1 MEVIGADQ
9 EDGDGA
15 SPWLERLAEGDPSA
29 LERLYDEF
37 GPQLYG
43 YALAMLG
50 RPEAAEDGLQELFLN
65 LARSRGKLGRVRS
78 VRAYLYVMLRN
89 AIWRRL
95 RRNGPRESG
104 VDPAAI
110 FQRPEPLALPEG
122 AAADI
127 ESALAKLPAEQKEV
141 IVLKVY
147 QNMTFPEIAEV
158 TGVSANTAASRYRYA
173 LDRLRALLPPDLLQ
187 ER

>member
-9 EDGDGA
+9 DDGA
-15 SPWLERLAEGDPSA
+15 GLWLERLAEGDPSA

-37 GPQLYG
+37 APQLYG

-65 LARSRGKLGRVRS
+65 LARSRGKLGHVRS
-78 VRAYLYVMLRN
+78 IRAYLFVMLRN

-95 RRNGPRESG
+95 RRSGPGEFSI
-104 VDPAAI
+104 DPAAI
-110 FQRPEPLALPEG
+110 FQRPEPLGLPEG

-127 ESALAKLPAEQKEV
+127 ESALAKLPAEQREV

-147 QNMTFPEIAEV
+147 QDMTFPEIAEV
-158 TGVSANTAASRYRYA
+158 TGVSANTATSRYRYA
-173 LDRLRALLPPDLLQ
+173 LDKLRALLPPDLLQ

>member
-9 EDGDGA
+9 DDGA
-15 SPWLERLAEGDPSA
+15 SPLLERLAEGDPSA
-29 LERLYDEF
+29 LEMLYDKF
-37 GPQLYG
+37 APQLYG
-43 YALAMLG
+43 YALGMLG

-65 LARSRGKLGRVRS
+65 LARSRGKLGHVRS
-78 VRAYLYVMLRN
+78 VRAYLFVMLRN

-95 RRNGPRESG
+95 RRNAAGEFS

-110 FQRPEPLALPEG
+110 FQRPGPPGLPEG

-127 ESALAKLPAEQKEV
+127 ESALARLPAEQKEV
-141 IVLKVY
+141 ILLKVY
-147 QNMTFPEIAEV
+147 QDMTFPEIADV
-158 TGVSANTAASRYRYA
+158 TGVSANTATSRYRYA
-173 LDRLRALLPPDLLQ
+173 LDKLRALLPPDLLQ